1 MKLDSE
7 IAFLSHAAIGKFMQL
22 QAKKAHAVMD
32 IYAKSLD
39 SIGVSAAAAA
49 KSPNAG
55 GGGEAQEE

>member
-7 IAFLSHAAIGKFMQL
+7 IASLTHAAIGKFMQL

-39 SIGVSAAAAA
+39 SIGVPAAAAA
-49 KSPNAG
+49 KAPSGAG
-55 GGGEAQEE
+55 GGPEEE